1 MDLKDLR
8 IINELDWAPFIPHGG
23 SPFFNKIKSNIG
35 ALAKLLI
42 MNIFVIEFEKCPF
55 KNKLN

>member
-1 MDLKDLR
+1 MNWIGRHLSRMAGAHSL
-8 IINELDWAPFIPHGG
+8 
-23 SPFFNKIKSNIG
+23 IKLNQIL